1 MKMFTAA
8 APLMEQ
14 ITSPSILIMVAK
26 SKEAERNYKEAEVMY
41 ERANDWENVIRI
53 NLNNLKNVDK
63 AKHIFRSKS

>member
-1 MKMFTAA
+1 
-8 APLMEQ
+8 MEQ